1 MDHPDLTVSIC
12 MEKFICLQRVKKE
25 FVMNIL
31 IGYRM
36 ATQEDMIKRSTDA
49 LQAVE
54 RLYLSV
60 KKERQTCREEGKVK

>member
-1 MDHPDLTVSIC
+1 
-12 MEKFICLQRVKKE
+12 MEKSIGLQRVKE
-25 FVMNIL
+25 ELLYIIL

-36 ATQEDMIKRSTDA
+36 ATQEDMIRRSTDA

-60 KKERQTCREEGKVK
+60 KKERQTCREEGKAK

>member
-1 MDHPDLTVSIC
+1 
-12 MEKFICLQRVKKE
+12 
-25 FVMNIL
+25 
-31 IGYRM
+31 M

-60 KKERQTCREEGKVK
+60 KKERQTCKEEGKA